1 MLLHKFQPDPTLH
14 LLLKAE
20 ESDQDQRCKSCEKY
34 IAVLGAC
41 HLKSVESLL
50 KLEPV

>member
-20 ESDQDQRCKSCEKY
+20 QESDQGQRCKSCEKY

-41 HLKSVESLL
+41 HLK
-50 KLEPV
+50 